1 MPASSDT
8 DNMNTDTAAPVA
20 GASPRRA
27 DSKPRV
33 VGYLGKPPLQH
44 VLLLVVGL
52 VCLTSL
58 FTTGSDYLLMSF
70 VAVYTIASLGL
81 NLIFGMGGMLSVA
94 QGALVGV
101 GAYTSALVMA
111 DAHWPFLVAA
121 LIGIALACV
130 ISTVVTL
137 VAARVRTHYFVLV
150 SLAVAEVLTLVETSA
165 SFTGGSNGLGG
176 IGFMS
181 VGGYAATTPR
191 AQGIVGL
198 VLLILAWYVADVFKA
213 SRLGRAVFVGSL
225 NPELAATCGVSV
237 LRSRVTVAAV
247 GGGFAGVAGVLFAG
261 TVGYLDP
268 TSFTVNLALLLLVS
282 LVVGGVGSIGWT
294 VVASILFT
302 YLNNGLSSLTTTGPL
317 IYGIVV
323 VAVLVVAPGGVASLV
338 SRGHRMATARL
349 LARRREYS
357 PPVSSSGGEA

>member
-1 MPASSDT
+1 MPAPSDT
-8 DNMNTDTAAPVA
+8 ENMNTDTAAVPA
-20 GASPRRA
+20 GASGRPADSRRA
-27 DSKPRV
+27 ARA
-33 VGYLGKPPLQH
+33 VGYLARPPLQH
-44 VLLLVVGL
+44 ALLLVVGL

-58 FTTGSDYLLMSF
+58 FTTGGDYLLMSF

-81 NLIFGMGGMLSVA
+81 NLIFGLGGMLSVA

-101 GAYTSALVMA
+101 GAYTSALVMT
-111 DAHWPFLVAA
+111 DAHWPFLAA
-121 LIGIALACV
+121 AVIGIALACV

-181 VGGYAATTPR
+181 VAGYTATTPK

-213 SRLGRAVFVGSL
+213 SRLGRAVFVSSL

-268 TSFTVNLALLLLVS
+268 TSFSVNLALLFLVS
-282 LVVGGVGSIGWT
+282 LVVGGLGSIAWT

-323 VAVLVVAPGGVASLV
+323 VVVLVVAPGGVASLV
-338 SRGHRMATARL
+338 SRGRRALTARL
-349 LARRREYS
+349 RTRK
-357 PPVSSSGGEA
+357 EA